1 MWYIWCPQG
10 ERWCMVTHRDFPS
23 PSSIA
28 TLGQKIYDERY
39 KAALEENQQG
49 KFVAVNV
56 RNSEATVGDTPEQAL
71 ESARAKAPDGLFHL
85 VRVGFPSAYSG
96 SSQKA
101 YGPQDWVFG
110 R

>member
-1 MWYIWCPQG
+1 MATNR
-10 ERWCMVTHRDFPS
+10 EFPS
-23 PSSIA
+23 PSAIA
-28 TLGQKIYDERY
+28 ALGQKIYDERY

-56 RNSEATVGDTPEQAL
+56 RTADATVGDTAEQAL
-71 ESARAKAPDGLFHL
+71 EQARTKSPDGLFHL

-101 YGPQDWVFG
+101 YGSQDWVFG

>member
-1 MWYIWCPQG
+1 MA
-10 ERWCMVTHRDFPS
+10 TNRDFPS
-23 PSSIA
+23 PSAIA
-28 TLGQKIYDERY
+28 ALGQKIYDERY
-39 KAALEENQQG
+39 KAALEENQHG

-56 RNSEATVGDTPEQAL
+56 RTADVIIGDTPEQAL
-71 ESARAKAPDGLFHL
+71 SAARQKFPDGLFHL

-101 YGPQDWVFG
+101 YDGNQDWIFG

>member
-1 MWYIWCPQG
+1 MA
-10 ERWCMVTHRDFPS
+10 TNRDFPS

-39 KAALEENQQG
+39 KAALEGNQQG

-56 RNSEATVGDTPEQAL
+56 RTAEATLGDTPEKAL
-71 ESARAKAPDGLFHL
+71 EAARTKSPDGLFHL

-101 YGPQDWVFG
+101 YGTQDWVFG